1 MWFCPDDLAVEAI
14 HRVEEAV
21 GCRVGDQLTRLISNV
36 AIDEDVSA
44 DFVIVPHVAWRILK
58 IPIHMAAFRAQGNDT
73 VRIKVVARPIFG
85 IIVPQ
90 KV

>member
-1 MWFCPDDLAVEAI
+1 MGERLAP
-14 HRVEEAV
+14 
-21 GCRVGDQLTRLISNV
+21 LISDV
-36 AIDEDVSA
+36 AIDEAVSA
-44 DFVIVPHVAWRILK
+44 HFVIVPHVAWRILK